1 MINKQQKGFT
11 LVELMVAIA
20 VGFLVI
26 IGAGKLFIET
36 LETYDKVEK
45 ISRKQEAVVFAAHT
59 LVNHY
64 RNRADDSA
72 VEYSIKEDGKEEC
85 KIIKED
91 KDEDKE
97 SSNLVIDGL
106 SKEKGKENGC
116 DYFLTDMDNGLT
128 KIKLIF
134 PAGNDENETL
144 VFKVMNRQKAIGA
157 D

>member
-1 MINKQQKGFT
+1 MYKNTQTGFS
-11 LVELMVAIA
+11 LVELLIALA
-20 VGFLVI
+20 VGSLVI

-72 VEYSIKEDGKEEC
+72 VEYSMKEDGKEEC
-85 KIIKED
+85 QIIEVKGED
-91 KDEDKE
+91 T
-97 SSNLVIDGL
+97 SLVVDGL
-106 SKEKGKENGC
+106 YKEKRKENGC
-116 DYFLTDMDNGLT
+116 DYFLTDMGNGLT
-128 KIKLIF
+128 KIELMF
-134 PAGNDENETL
+134 PKDNDDSETL
-144 VFKVMNRQKAIGA
+144 AFKVMNRQKAIRP